1 MTIWRQLTTTL
12 LSKSRHSDQQMCP
25 PAVCGAMSPSATAWL
40 FAFVFLVLAFPGAA
54 HAGWPEHPVK
64 LIVTFPPG
72 SANDAAARIFADGLS
87 KKWGKPVVVEDRP
100 GAEGTIGVGAFVAS
114 QDDHTLLY
122 TVAGSVTVAPLLID
136 HLTYDV
142 DRDLVPIAAT
152 TAIVLTL
159 AVTNDLPIRSIP
171 DLIDVVRSNPGK
183 YAWASGPSLPRYVF
197 AAFLKR
203 NDLVMNFVS
212 YRDASQP
219 QADLGEGRIQ
229 VLVTSLTA
237 SSSPVQSGK
246 AHFLAVINPTRAAA
260 LPGLKTARELGHPE
274 LEIDGLAGI
283 FAGTIMSTELR
294 NRIAADVAAVC
305 QEPDARRKLEAA
317 GHNVLSGTS
326 GELKAGIAKQR
337 AWLNEVTRII
347 DVKNAQ

>member
-1 MTIWRQLTTTL
+1 M
-12 LSKSRHSDQQMCP
+12 
-25 PAVCGAMSPSATAWL
+25 
-40 FAFVFLVLAFPGAA
+40 
-54 HAGWPEHPVK
+54 K
-64 LIVTFPPG
+64 LIVTFPAG

-87 KKWGKPVVVEDRP
+87 KKWGKPVVVEGRP

-136 HLTYDV
+136 HLNYDV

-203 NDLVMNFVS
+203 NDLAMNFVS

-237 SSSPVQSGK
+237 SSSPVETGK

-260 LPGLKTARELGHPE
+260 LPELRTARELGHPE

-283 FAGTIMSTELR
+283 FAGTIMSKELR
-294 NRIAADVAAVC
+294 DRIAADVAAIC
-305 QEPDARRKLEAA
+305 QDPDARQKLEAA
-317 GHNVLSGTS
+317 GHNVLGGTTD
-326 GELKAGIAKQR
+326 ELKTGIVKQR
-337 AWLNEVTRII
+337 AWLIEVTRII